1 MLPLHYS
8 RTQMHDNKM
17 HDAFVSAELGQAP
30 AAPSAGEEVMNGR
43 QLGIFSQTKW
53 G

>member
-1 MLPLHYS
+1 
-8 RTQMHDNKM
+8 M
-17 HDAFVSAELGQAP
+17 HDAFVSAQPGQAP

-53 G
+53 GVKTIMTSATAIPFRG